1 MTEQEK
7 ALVDRSRLF
16 VLGVPKKK
24 FYRQVFE
31 VEVLSES
38 EPLNNV
44 SLQDIAY
51 EITVVG
57 QFEIENT

>member
-1 MTEQEK
+1 
-7 ALVDRSRLF
+7 
-16 VLGVPKKK
+16 VPKKK